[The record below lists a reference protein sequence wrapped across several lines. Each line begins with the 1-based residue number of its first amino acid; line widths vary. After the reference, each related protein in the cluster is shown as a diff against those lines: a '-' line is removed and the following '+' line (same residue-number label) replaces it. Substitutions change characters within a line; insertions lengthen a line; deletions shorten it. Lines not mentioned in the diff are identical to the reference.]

1 MEEKVFVVVL
11 HPNVALSQLII
22 GKRHP
27 QDGRF
32 GSRAFWICTHV
43 DMENHYLSVVLEG
56 QPPPGEIQTHPTVFH
71 IPHSAVVCVIET
83 TRGALPLVIEKEKKL
98 GTRV

>member
-11 HPNVALSQLII
+11 HTNVALSQFII
-22 GKRHP
+22 GKFRP

-56 QPPPGEIQTHPTVFH
+56 QPPPGEIQTQPTVFH
-71 IPHSAVVCVIET
+71 IPHSAVACVIET
-83 TRGALPLVIEKEKKL
+83 TRDALPLVIGKEKKL
-98 GTRV
+98 RTQV